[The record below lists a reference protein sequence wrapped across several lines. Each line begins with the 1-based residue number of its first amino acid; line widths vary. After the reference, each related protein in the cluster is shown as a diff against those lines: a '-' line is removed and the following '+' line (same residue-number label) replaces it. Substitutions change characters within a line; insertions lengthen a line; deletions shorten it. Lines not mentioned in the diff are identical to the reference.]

1 MDKSRIKTNSL
12 TKIGIIAAIYVALT
26 MLVAPWSFGATQL
39 RLSEMLNHLAVF
51 NKRYIWAL
59 TLGCIIVNL
68 FSPLGI
74 VDIIFG
80 TLNTFIMT
88 ALSYY
93 LSRRV
98 KRLTLKL
105 TISTIT
111 CTLTM
116 WIIALELHVVS
127 HVPFWPTYFT
137 VALGEFVSLILGA
150 ILFYFL
156 AKRIDLTA

>member
-80 TLNTFIMT
+80 TLNTFVMT

>member
-80 TLNTFIMT
+80 TLNTFVMT

-93 LSRRV
+93 ISRRV

>member
-80 TLNTFIMT
+80 TLNTFVMT

-111 CTLTM
+111 YTLTM